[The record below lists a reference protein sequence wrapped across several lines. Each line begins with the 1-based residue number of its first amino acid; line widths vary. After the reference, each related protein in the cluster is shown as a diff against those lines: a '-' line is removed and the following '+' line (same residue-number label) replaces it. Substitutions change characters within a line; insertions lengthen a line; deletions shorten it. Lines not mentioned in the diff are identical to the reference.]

1 MENRRNVLG
10 LLAVAAGVGSPLL
23 GDNAQHLAD
32 EVISQANAKVTHDP
46 FGDTRVYFD
55 GPTSQLKAMT
65 AGSLLLK
72 PGMEP
77 HPPHQHPEEEIMI
90 VTSGNGEILV
100 GGKKVNV
107 GPGSMMYC
115 ESNKLHGV
123 KNTGSEPLLF
133 YYLKWMA

>member
-1 MENRRNVLG
+1 MEDRRDILK
-10 LLAVAAGVGSPLL
+10 LVAMAASAGTPLFGGGS
-23 GDNAQHLAD
+23 QHLRD
-32 EVISQANAKVTHDP
+32 EVVSENKAKVSHDS
-46 FGDTRVYFD
+46 FGDTRVFFD

-90 VTSGNGEILV
+90 VTTGNGEILV

-107 GPGSMMYC
+107 GPGSMMYS
-115 ESNKLHGV
+115 ESNQLHGV